1 VTIGRGVVRLVAATV
16 VAGVVLAGM
25 AMPAVVGVGALSGQ
39 IGATAMSTVEN
50 ADAGRIDAAGM
61 PLVTTVLDRNG
72 GPLATLY
79 DQYRLP
85 VTYDQIAPSMLAA
98 IVAIED
104 RRFFTDAGLDPQ
116 AVARAL
122 VHDAG
127 GSGNVQGASTITQ
140 QYVKNYLI
148 NVVDRNNPVGQRAD
162 RADTLARKIQEA
174 AIALRLAR
182 AMSKQDV
189 LTGYLNVV
197 ELTNHVF
204 GVGAAAQA
212 YFGTTA
218 DKLTVPQ
225 AALLAGMVNNPNLYD
240 PYDHPDQALSRRNVV
255 IDAMV
260 QVGSISPADGT
271 AAKAAPLGIVA
282 KGPAV
287 PGGTC
292 QSAAADAGFFCAYV
306 VDYLEQAGF
315 TADQLVTGGYTI
327 TTTLDPADSA
337 TIKETVDHNVPT
349 TQDGVANTFAL
360 IKPGS
365 TDHQVLAMVANRNY
379 GTDPKQGETLTNI
392 VENPSNVFGSGSSF
406 KIFTTAAALEE
417 GTVGFDTPLPN
428 PYTQCFPMPHAA
440 CYPVHNDSPDFPDP
454 VSLQTALAISP
465 NVAFVGLE
473 QRTGIDKVVR
483 MAERLGLRD
492 TMASNDAGGTPI
504 TDPDDP
510 RSKDPQY
517 NQPQSSYFKG
527 LPSFTLGNSPVSTLE
542 MANVSATI
550 LSDGVWCPPTPVL
563 TMTDRNGQ
571 PVRID
576 APPCQ
581 QVVNPG
587 VARTVAAGL
596 SQDSI
601 SGTSAAAAHASGWH
615 HPDIGKTGTTQ
626 TSESVA
632 FVGGVDGYAGASFV
646 FADGPK
652 PRTICPGNP
661 VHLGNCGHGAFGGT
675 VAAPPYYAA
684 LNKIIGDRPDVP
696 IPDADPDYLQQGD
709 RGDTVPDVLGQTRDQ
724 ASAAVQGAGYPVT
737 VQVLASTAPGGQVI
751 AVSPQGN
758 LDGGTPVTLYVS
770 SGSP

>member
-1 VTIGRGVVRLVAATV
+1 VTIGRGVVRLVAATA
-16 VAGVVLAGM
+16 VAGVVLAAM

-39 IGATAMSTVEN
+39 IGATAMNTVEN
-50 ADAGRIDAAGM
+50 ADAGRIDAANM

-148 NVVDRNNPVGQRAD
+148 NVVDRNDPTGQRAD

-182 AMSKQDV
+182 TMSKQDV
-189 LTGYLNVV
+189 LTGYLNVI
-197 ELTNHVF
+197 EFTNHVF

-218 DKLTVPQ
+218 DKMTVAQ

-240 PYDHPDQALSRRNVV
+240 PYDHPDQALTRRNVV

-260 QVGSISPADGT
+260 QVGSISPADGD

-282 KGPAV
+282 KGPTV

-292 QSAAADAGFFCAYV
+292 QSTSADAGFFCAYV

-327 TTTLDPADSA
+327 KTTLDPNDSKIMKDA
-337 TIKETVDHNVPT
+337 VDHNVPT
-349 TQDGVANTFAL
+349 RQDGVANTFAL

-365 TDHQVLAMVANRNY
+365 TDHEVLAMVANRNY

-392 VENPSNVFGSGSSF
+392 VEDPSNVFGSGSSF

-417 GTVGFDTPLPN
+417 GSVGFDTPLPN
-428 PYTQCFPMPHAA
+428 PYDMCFPVPHAK
-440 CYPVHNDSPDFPDP
+440 CYSVQNDSPDFPDP
-454 VSLQTALAISP
+454 VSLQDALAISP

-473 QRTGIDKVVR
+473 ERTGVDKVVR
-483 MAERLGLRD
+483 MAERLGLRN

-504 TDPDDP
+504 TDPDDS
-510 RSKDPQY
+510 RSKNPQY
-517 NQPQSSYFKG
+517 NQPQSTYFKG

-563 TMTDRNGQ
+563 SMTDRNGQ
-571 PVRID
+571 PVHID
-576 APPCQ
+576 AEPCQ

-587 VARTVAAGL
+587 VAKTVAAGL
-596 SQDSI
+596 SRDSTA
-601 SGTSAAAAHASGWH
+601 GTSASAAHAAGWSR
-615 HPDIGKTGTTQ
+615 PDIGKTGTTQ
-626 TSESVA
+626 FSESA
-632 FVGGVDGYAGASFV
+632 AYVGGVDGYAGASFV

-652 PRTICPGNP
+652 PREICPGNP
-661 VHLGNCGHGAFGGT
+661 IHLGNCGHGAFGGT
-675 VAAPPYYAA
+675 VAAPPFYSA
-684 LNKIIGDRPDVP
+684 LNKILAGQPETP
-696 IPDADPDYLQQGD
+696 IPAPDPDYLQQGD
-709 RGDTVPDVLGQTRDQ
+709 RGDTVPDVWGQNRDQ
-724 ASAAVQGAGYPVT
+724 ATAAVQGAGYPVN
-737 VQVLASTAPGGQVI
+737 VQVQASPAPTGQVI
-751 AVSPQGN
+751 GVSPQGN
-758 LDGGTPVTLYVS
+758 VDSGTPVTLYVS
-770 SGSP
+770 GGAG

>member
-1 VTIGRGVVRLVAATV
+1 
-16 VAGVVLAGM
+16 
-25 AMPAVVGVGALSGQ
+25 
-39 IGATAMSTVEN
+39 
-50 ADAGRIDAAGM
+50 
-61 PLVTTVLDRNG
+61 
-72 GPLATLY
+72 
-79 DQYRLP
+79 
-85 VTYDQIAPSMLAA
+85 MLAA

-104 RRFFTDAGLDPQ
+104 RRFFTDSGLDPQ
-116 AVARAL
+116 ALARAL

-127 GSGNVQGASTITQ
+127 GGGTVQGASTITQ

-148 NVVDRNNPVGQRAD
+148 DVVDRNDPTGQRAD

-182 AMSKQDV
+182 SVSKEDV
-189 LTGYLNVV
+189 LTGYLNVI
-197 ELTNHVF
+197 EFTHHVY
-204 GVGAAAQA
+204 GVGAASRA
-212 YFGTTA
+212 YFGTTP
-218 DKLTVPQ
+218 DQLTVPQ
-225 AALLAGMVNNPNLYD
+225 AALLAGMVNNPNLFD

-260 QVGSISPADGT
+260 QVGSISPADGA

-282 KGPAV
+282 NGPTV

-292 QSAAADAGFFCAYV
+292 QSTAPDAGFFCSYV
-306 VDYLEQAGF
+306 VDYLEQSGF

-327 TTTLDPADSA
+327 KTTLDPAASQIAKDA
-337 TIKETVDHNVPT
+337 VVKNVPT
-349 TQDGVANTFAL
+349 KQDGVANTFAL

-365 TDHQVLAMVANRNY
+365 TDHEVLAMVANRNY

-392 VENPSNVFGSGSSF
+392 VEDPSNVFGSGSSF

-417 GTVGFDTPLPN
+417 GSVGFDSPLPN

-483 MAERLGLRD
+483 MAERLGLRN

-504 TDPDDP
+504 TDPNDP

-517 NQPQSSYFKG
+517 NQPQSTYFRG

-542 MANVSATI
+542 MANVSATV
-550 LSDGVWCPPTPVL
+550 LSHGVWCPPTPVL
-563 TMTDRNGQ
+563 SMTDRNGQ

-576 APPCQ
+576 AEPCQ

-587 VARTVAAGL
+587 VADTVAAGL

-601 SGTSAAAAHASGWH
+601 SGTSAGAAHAAGWH
-615 HPDIGKTGTTQ
+615 RPDIGKTGTTQ
-626 TSESVA
+626 SSESVA
-632 FVGGVDGYAGASFV
+632 FVGGVDGLAGASFV

-652 PRTICPGNP
+652 PREICPGNP
-661 VHLGNCGHGAFGGT
+661 IHLGNCGHGAFGGT
-675 VAAPPYYAA
+675 VAAPPYYSAM
-684 LNKIIGDRPDVP
+684 NKILAGTPDVP
-696 IPDADPDYLQQGD
+696 VPGADPEYLQQGD
-709 RGDTVPDVLGQTRDQ
+709 HGETVPDVVGQARD
-724 ASAAVQGAGYPVT
+724 AATAAVQSAGYPPN
-737 VQVLASTAPGGQVI
+737 VQVIPSPVPTGQV
-751 AVSPQGN
+751 VGESPQGN

-770 SGSP
+770 GGTS